1 MMFFN
6 CKFSILESKFGH
18 FVVHGSFHEGRTLH
32 VLRNLWQLLESG
44 LESLQVGILLQ
55 TGWHQT
61 LVLVHKLIHHK
72 VHEGEGV
79 PGVPEKYFLVEQMF
93 FSGKNIC

>member
-1 MMFFN
+1 MLYSQYMLLFS
-6 CKFSILESKFGH
+6 CIFSILESKFGH

-55 TGWHQT
+55 TCWHQT
-61 LVLVHKLIHHK
+61 LVLVNKLIHHK
-72 VHEGEGV
+72 VHEGESV
-79 PGVPEKYFLVEQMF
+79 PGVPE
-93 FSGKNIC
+93 NIF

>member
-1 MMFFN
+1 MFFN

-18 FVVHGSFHEGRTLH
+18 FVVHGSFHEGRTFH
-32 VLRNLWQLLESG
+32 VLRNLRQLLESY
-44 LESLQVGILLQ
+44 LERLQVGILLQ

-61 LVLVHKLIHHK
+61 LVLVHKFVHHK

-79 PGVPEKYFLVEQMF
+79 PGVP
-93 FSGKNIC
+93 GNIF

>member
-18 FVVHGSFHEGRTLH
+18 FVVHGSFHEGRTFH
-32 VLRNLWQLLESG
+32 VLRNLWQLLESC

-55 TGWHQT
+55 TCWHQT
-61 LVLVHKLIHHK
+61 LVLVHKFVHHK

-79 PGVPEKYFLVEQMF
+79 PGIPEKYFLVEQMF